1 MKLKGLIQLFMISAM
16 GLASASAQA
25 QVVVIISAKNPIS
38 KLNVEQV
45 SQIFLGQAKTFYSG
59 GQAEPLD
66 LPEGAAVRNDF
77 YQKCTNKNAAQL
89 KAHRAKLTF
98 SGAGQAPQT
107 LSDAA
112 AMVKRVAENPKF
124 IGYVDKSAV
133 DASVKVVLA
142 P

>member
-1 MKLKGLIQLFMISAM
+1 MALKSMFGLFMMASMA
-16 GLASASAQA
+16 LASASAQA

-38 KLNVEQV
+38 KLSADQV

-66 LPEGAAVRNDF
+66 LPEGIASRSDF
-77 YQKCTNKNAAQL
+77 YQKITGKNAAQI
-89 KAHRAKLTF
+89 KAHRAKLSF
-98 SGAGQAPQT
+98 SGAGQAPQI
-107 LSDAA
+107 LSDLP
-112 AMVKRVAENPKF
+112 AMVKRVAENPKY

-133 DASVKVVLA
+133 DGSVKVVLA